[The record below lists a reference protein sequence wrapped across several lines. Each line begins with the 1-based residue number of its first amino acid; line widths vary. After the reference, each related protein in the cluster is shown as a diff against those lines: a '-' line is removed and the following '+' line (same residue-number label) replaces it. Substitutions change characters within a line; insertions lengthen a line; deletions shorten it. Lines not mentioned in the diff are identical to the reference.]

1 MPRVSD
7 QHLAARRQQILDAAT
22 RCFMRNGFHQTSMQ
36 DVINEAGLSV
46 GAFYRYFKSKT
57 DLIRA
62 IAMNTVGGLVRE
74 FDRIVDQEPL
84 PPLTV
89 ALRQALDTAEQRADR
104 EARIAVQVWGESLR
118 DPELAAL
125 VGDMYRTIRERFVT
139 LAARARDAGQLP
151 PDTDPEAVGPVLF
164 GLLQGYLLQRILV
177 GQLDVDSYVA
187 GVTALLPRSS
197 APASGTLVSSPSR
210 SST

>member
-74 FDRIVDQEPL
+74 FDRIVDQQPL
-84 PPLTV
+84 PPLPV

-104 EARIAVQVWGESLR
+104 EARIAVQVWSESLR

-125 VGDMYRTIRERFVT
+125 VGDMYRTIRDRFVI
-139 LAARARDAGQLP
+139 LAARARDAGHLP
-151 PDTDPEAVGPVLF
+151 ADIDPEAVGPVLF

-177 GQLDVDSYVA
+177 GQLDVESYMA
-187 GVTALLPRSS
+187 GVTALLPPSS